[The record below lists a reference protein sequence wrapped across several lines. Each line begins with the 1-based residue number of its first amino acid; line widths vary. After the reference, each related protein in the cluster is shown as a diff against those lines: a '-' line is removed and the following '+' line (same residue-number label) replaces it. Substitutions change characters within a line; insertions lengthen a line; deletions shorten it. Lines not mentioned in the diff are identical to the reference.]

1 MSLVRRCR
9 ISLTDYVQELEVL
22 VRPHGLI
29 LETAA
34 GCRLMQ
40 GNGGAKIRDSV
51 ILRLARSQIGHM
63 PSLGSNPKNR
73 AAETVFMPTR
83 MTYPRWIARFSGL
96 VIQHARPV
104 TAGAISAYPDAGH
117 AS

>member
-9 ISLTDYVQELEVL
+9 ISLTDHVQELEVL

-63 PSLGSNPKNR
+63 PSLGSISEKS
-73 AAETVFMPTR
+73 
-83 MTYPRWIARFSGL
+83 SGRDRL
-96 VIQHARPV
+96 HAHSNDVSTLDRSV
-104 TAGAISAYPDAGH
+104 
-117 AS
+117 